1 MKRFTAASHFGG
13 IHPSV
18 QPPFLGGQ
26 QLLFV
31 MGAIF
36 GRKFVRD
43 DKIDGQGKQFL
54 LFAKKINMQKYE
66 VDRIYEV
73 FFGLENKVT
82 HLVDI
87 KEMFHIYRR
96 PYTLIASVI
105 MQVFDR
111 SKTGQVN
118 LMEFV
123 LILWCFLATDEDE
136 LARLCFDMFDIYK

>member
-1 MKRFTAASHFGG
+1 
-13 IHPSV
+13 
-18 QPPFLGGQ
+18 
-26 QLLFV
+26 

-87 KEMFHIYRR
+87 KEMFHIYKRQ
-96 PYTLIASVI
+96 YTLIASVI
-105 MQVFDR
+105 LQVFDR

-118 LMEFV
+118 FMEFV

-136 LARLCFDMFDIYK
+136 LARLCFDIFDIYK